1 MMAVVR
7 YYPPCAFPPKAS
19 SIHPVLILLNTS
31 VCRCKKE
38 TAALSGGITFLPATR
53 PPRFLSVKPRTTMF
67 QSHTPAK
74 PRLLILD
81 EDRIILQSL
90 SQFLAREGYEV
101 RTTDS
106 PEDAF
111 AQLEATQ
118 FELLLADINMP
129 GVKPNDFLRDV
140 RRRFPHTLVLV
151 ITSYGSIEGAVE
163 ATKMG
168 AFDYLTKPIV
178 DDEIRVVVEKA
189 VRQQALLFENQTLK
203 QQLDLRFGLE
213 NVVGHD
219 YRMLKI
225 FDLIEAVADSRTT
238 VLMTG
243 ESGTGKS
250 LLARAV
256 HHRSPRRDKPFV
268 EVSCG
273 SLPETLLESELFGHV
288 KGAFTGAI
296 ADKIGR
302 FMLADGGTLFLD
314 EINSASPAMQV
325 KLLRVLQERAFE
337 AVGSGTTQ
345 TVDVRVILAANVDLA
360 QLVAQN
366 QFRQDLYYRINVV
379 NIRMP
384 SLRERLGD
392 ITLLANHFLKKFLA
406 ETGRDITGF
415 SAGALAAMQR
425 HTWPGNVRE
434 LENAVERAVV
444 LCRRRQIEEED
455 LPETVSAAPTHQHAT
470 IPAAT
475 AGIPDAPMPLAVA
488 LEEPERKIIE
498 RALLRN
504 SYNRQLTASELD
516 INRTTLYKKMRKYR
530 LDVGQSN

>member
-1 MMAVVR
+1 MMLQA
-7 YYPPCAFPPKAS
+7 
-19 SIHPVLILLNTS
+19 
-31 VCRCKKE
+31 
-38 TAALSGGITFLPATR
+38 
-53 PPRFLSVKPRTTMF
+53 
-67 QSHTPAK
+67 HTPAK

-101 RTTDS
+101 KTTDD
-106 PEDAF
+106 PADAM
-111 AQLEATQ
+111 ALLEASQ

-129 GVKPNDFLRDV
+129 GIKPADFLRDV
-140 RRRFPHTLVLV
+140 RRRFAHTLVLV
-151 ITSYGSIEGAVE
+151 ITGYGSIEGAVE

-189 VRQQALLFENQTLK
+189 VRQQSLLFENQTLK

-213 NVVGHD
+213 NIVGHD
-219 YRMLKI
+219 YKMLKI
-225 FDLIEAVADSRTT
+225 FDLVEAVADSRTT

-273 SLPETLLESELFGHV
+273 SLPEMLLESELFGHA

-296 ADKIGR
+296 ADKMGR
-302 FMLADGGTLFLD
+302 FMAADGGTLFLD

-337 AVGSGTTQ
+337 AVGSNQTQ
-345 TVDVRVILAANVDLA
+345 TVDVRVILASNTDLA
-360 QLVAQN
+360 QLVAQQ

-384 SLRERLGD
+384 NLRERLGD
-392 ITLLANHFLKKFLA
+392 IPLLANYFLKKYVA
-406 ETGRDITGF
+406 ETGREILGF
-415 SAGALAAMQR
+415 TDAAIAAMQR
-425 HTWPGNVRE
+425 YQWPGNVRE

-444 LCRRRQIEEED
+444 LCRRPQIDEED
-455 LPETVSAAPTHQHAT
+455 LPESLSGAAHIPGLAGRAWDRAT
-470 IPAAT
+470 MDGIPAEPLA
-475 AGIPDAPMPLAVA
+475 LAVA
-488 LEEPERKIIE
+488 LEEPERRIIE
-498 RALLRN
+498 NALKRN
-504 SYNRQLTASELD
+504 GYNRQATAAELD

-530 LDVGQSN
+530 LDIGESN